1 MTPFEINK
9 IFCQKILGSYEGI
22 YERVTNYNFADYEVI
37 ISYEDDS
44 STFLT
49 RTFKLDKYRYA
60 VYIKEIIEQYAKD
73 LGLKG
78 VWIDLNDLSK
88 DERYY
93 FRNCIDVYTD
103 LNEYEKIKSLKLII
117 I

>member
-1 MTPFEINK
+1 MKSFEINK
-9 IFCQKILGSYEGI
+9 IFCQKILENYEDI
-22 YERVTNYNFADYEVI
+22 YERVTSCNFFGDEII
-37 ISYEDDS
+37 ISYEDES

-49 RTFKLDKYRYA
+49 RSFKLDKYRYA

-88 DERYY
+88 DEGYY
-93 FRNCIDVYTD
+93 FRHCNEVYQGLFD
-103 LNEYEKIKSLKLII
+103 YELKVNK
-117 I
+117 

>member
-9 IFCQKILGSYEGI
+9 IFCQKILENYEDI
-22 YERVTNYNFADYEVI
+22 YERVTNCNFFDDEII
-37 ISYEDDS
+37 ISYEDES

-49 RTFKLDKYRYA
+49 RSFKLDKYRYA

-88 DERYY
+88 DEGYY
-93 FRNCIDVYTD
+93 FRHCNEVYQGLFD
-103 LNEYEKIKSLKLII
+103 YELKVNK
-117 I
+117 